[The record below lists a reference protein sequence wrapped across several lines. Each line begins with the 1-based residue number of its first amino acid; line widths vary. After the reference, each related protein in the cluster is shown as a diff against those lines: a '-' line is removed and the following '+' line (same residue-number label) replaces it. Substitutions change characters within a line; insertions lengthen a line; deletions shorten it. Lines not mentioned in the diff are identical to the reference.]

1 MKKTELKKGVRAKT
15 RFKIGDEVVVIS
27 GKNKNSK
34 GEILAMDAASGRVLV
49 KGVNLKRRFV
59 PPSQE
64 LPKGGAIER
73 EVPMHISNVQ
83 LLDPKLKKP
92 TRIAFTTN
100 KSGKKTRIAARSKV
114 ELD

>member
-1 MKKTELKKGVRAKT
+1 MKKADLKKRAKVKT
-15 RFKIGDEVVVIS
+15 RFKVGDEVIVIS

-34 GEILAMDAASGRVLV
+34 GEILAMNTITGRVLV
-49 KGVNLKRRFV
+49 KGVNFKRRFS

-64 LPKGGAIER
+64 LPKGGIIER
-73 EVPMHISNVQ
+73 EAPMHISNVQ

-92 TRIAFTTN
+92 TRIAFVTN
-100 KSGKKTRIAARSKV
+100 KSGKKVRIAVKSKV